1 MPVEMPNRSSQ
12 GGINSAFESVKLP
25 KDEIGAGAEISLEL
39 AGQNREFIAQ
49 LVERILKEEFKNFG
63 LESEELVGAT
73 MEAIQE
79 IGFGPDTD
87 LTLIVREVQSRT
99 MPFTQE
105 AAELFERTLKRAQEI
120 LNSSSTI
127 AANNPSSNFPGFGP
141 TPTPIPTPTP
151 TSTSTSTSTST
162 PDIDRTPTSTS
173 TSTPTPTSTSTPTP
187 ELPTPTST
195 PDIDRTPTPT
205 SSGPTSLNY

>member
-1 MPVEMPNRSSQ
+1 MPGTGGMPYQTSQ
-12 GGINSAFESVKLP
+12 GNGRGNIGERRISMNGSNPAAEPGLP
-25 KDEIGAGAEISLEL
+25 GSELMIWAKTSLEL
-39 AGQNREFIAQ
+39 ADQNLKAIAERAGQTSRGEFGSFSGPELKK
-49 LVERILKEEFKNFG
+49 LVD
-63 LESEELVGAT
+63 AT
-73 MEAIQE
+73 MKAIQE

-141 TPTPIPTPTP
+141 TPT
-151 TSTSTSTSTST
+151 S
-162 PDIDRTPTSTS
+162 
-173 TSTPTPTSTSTPTP
+173 
-187 ELPTPTST
+187 L
-195 PDIDRTPTPT
+195 
-205 SSGPTSLNY
+205 GPALTA

>member
-1 MPVEMPNRSSQ
+1 MPGTGAISRQTNQGNIMNGLYPDAKFGSGLLVNGPNPDAESRS
-12 GGINSAFESVKLP
+12 GLLKEK
-25 KDEIGAGAEISLEL
+25 IGAGAEISLEL

-49 LVERILKEEFKNFG
+49 LVGRILREEFKNFG

-141 TPTPIPTPTP
+141 TPT
-151 TSTSTSTSTST
+151 S
-162 PDIDRTPTSTS
+162 
-173 TSTPTPTSTSTPTP
+173 
-187 ELPTPTST
+187 L
-195 PDIDRTPTPT
+195 
-205 SSGPTSLNY
+205 GPALTA

>member
-1 MPVEMPNRSSQ
+1 MPGTGAISRQTNQ
-12 GGINSAFESVKLP
+12 GNIINGPYPDAKFESGLP
-25 KDEIGAGAEISLEL
+25 EKKIGAGAEISLEL

-49 LVERILKEEFKNFG
+49 LVERILREEFKNFG

-141 TPTPIPTPTP
+141 TPT
-151 TSTSTSTSTST
+151 S
-162 PDIDRTPTSTS
+162 
-173 TSTPTPTSTSTPTP
+173 
-187 ELPTPTST
+187 L
-195 PDIDRTPTPT
+195 
-205 SSGPTSLNY
+205 GPALTA